1 MCVSA
6 RYLWTLLAHGG
17 MYKEAAWS
25 QVCWGKAVTRI
36 SHLSTTK
43 IMRSRSAAK
52 IIYLMLPKYSEDKKS
67 YVGDTILNNSFLI
80 PCVNSS

>member
-1 MCVSA
+1 MYVKCQVP
-6 RYLWTLLAHGG
+6 LDIAHTWRDVQGG
-17 MYKEAAWS
+17 CLVPGVLGE
-25 QVCWGKAVTRI
+25 AVTRI

-67 YVGDTILNNSFLI
+67 YVGDTILNNSFVI